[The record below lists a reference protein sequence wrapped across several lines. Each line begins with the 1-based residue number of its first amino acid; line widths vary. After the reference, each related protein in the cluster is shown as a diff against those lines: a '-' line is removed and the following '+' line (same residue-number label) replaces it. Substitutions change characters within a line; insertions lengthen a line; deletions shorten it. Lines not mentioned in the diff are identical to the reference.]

1 MLHTLLKPFRPI
13 YPHNDSYIKKEN
25 TFRMI
30 IKKDAKAK
38 KRTLVLLFRELNEFV
53 KKEKLSDTSLLVTVG

>member
-30 IKKDAKAK
+30 IKKDAKA
-38 KRTLVLLFRELNEFV
+38 LLFRELNEFV